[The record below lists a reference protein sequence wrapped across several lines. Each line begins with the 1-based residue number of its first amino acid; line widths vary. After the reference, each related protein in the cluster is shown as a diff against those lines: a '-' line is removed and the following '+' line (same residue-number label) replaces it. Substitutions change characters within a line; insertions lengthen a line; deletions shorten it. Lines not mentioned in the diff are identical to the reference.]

1 MFELLF
7 TSFPVVLRY
16 FQLKRRGEEM
26 TLWNMRAALL
36 AWLSLAFALFLT
48 IFYFHPKSYT
58 GIVPFRT
65 ISVVA
70 QASGP
75 VTQLDI
81 LSGQSVAEGDL
92 LFRVEDSSQQA
103 AVAQAQAQL
112 NQIDADENMARDQLI
127 VAEAA
132 VEQAVAERDKLIV
145 DLENAQTLLDRNVG
159 RADDV
164 RALDAQVT
172 SAMAG
177 VTAAKAQVDLA
188 RVDLEEA
195 IPAARLTA
203 QATLQSAQAELDK
216 TEVRAFANGTVTQL
230 AMSLGSPAS
239 TLVLSPA
246 MLIIP
251 DRDEKHPVIVMAG
264 FSQVARATLYEGMP
278 AEVACE
284 SNAKMSFRNTVLPAH
299 VRAIQPAIAAGQ
311 VVPGGMMLEPNN
323 LQQRG
328 SLVAYLDLVYPE
340 HKDILLNGSGCM
352 VQTYTDRLPGF
363 FGHVISATGVIKAAG
378 LRMKVWG
385 ALVSGVGL
393 AGGGSH

>member
-1 MFELLF
+1 
-7 TSFPVVLRY
+7 
-16 FQLKRRGEEM
+16 
-26 TLWNMRAALL
+26 
-36 AWLSLAFALFLT
+36 
-48 IFYFHPKSYT
+48 
-58 GIVPFRT
+58 
-65 ISVVA
+65 
-70 QASGP
+70 
-75 VTQLDI
+75 
-81 LSGQSVAEGDL
+81 
-92 LFRVEDSSQQA
+92 
-103 AVAQAQAQL
+103 
-112 NQIDADENMARDQLI
+112 
-127 VAEAA
+127 
-132 VEQAVAERDKLIV
+132 
-145 DLENAQTLLDRNVG
+145 
-159 RADDV
+159 
-164 RALDAQVT
+164 
-172 SAMAG
+172 
-177 VTAAKAQVDLA
+177 
-188 RVDLEEA
+188 
-195 IPAARLTA
+195 
-203 QATLQSAQAELDK
+203 
-216 TEVRAFANGTVTQL
+216 
-230 AMSLGSPAS
+230 
-239 TLVLSPA
+239 LVLSPA